1 MKIVSVVGRKN
12 TGKTSLTVKI
22 IEELTKRGYNVAS
35 IKHSHHEMEMDREHT
50 DTWRHKLAG
59 SNVVVG
65 IGSTSFFN
73 VKDILE
79 LNRLLFL
86 IKFMDNVDFV
96 VIEGFKSYNYPK
108 IVTSLDVVDEYTIA
122 EIDSFSI
129 TPEGVSDLVD
139 LVEQKGHD
147 IVDTLFLDECG
158 FSDGD
163 SIAKEIIKGNIKTE
177 DLDKVDSFMS
187 IDNKIIGLNEFVSD
201 FIKQTVLGIIKTLH
215 IEEYGVKDINKV
227 ELIINNEDNLDLNP
241 KVEANVLIN
250 NKELSL
256 NLHTNNFVANSVFG
270 MIDSL
275 STDEDAR
282 IAQVNIS
289 KIQADNLEESEAS
302 LTVNNKEVKIN
313 KFVKGILKET
323 IFGMVKSLK
332 LGEIN
337 INEIETINITVKK

>member
-22 IEELTKRGYNVAS
+22 IEELTRRGYNVAS

-73 VKDILE
+73 VRDILE

-122 EIDSFSI
+122 EVDSFSI

-139 LVEQKGHD
+139 TVEEKGHD

-158 FSDGD
+158 FNDGD
-163 SIAKEIIKGNIKTE
+163 AIAKEIRKGTVKTE
-177 DLDKVDSFMS
+177 DLDKVNTFMS
-187 IDNKIIGLNEFVSD
+187 IDNTVIGLNEFVSD
-201 FIKQTVLGIIKTLH
+201 FIKKTVLGIIKTLH
-215 IEEYGVKDINKV
+215 IEE
-227 ELIINNEDNLDLNP
+227 
-241 KVEANVLIN
+241 
-250 NKELSL
+250 
-256 NLHTNNFVANSVFG
+256 
-270 MIDSL
+270 
-275 STDEDAR
+275 
-282 IAQVNIS
+282 
-289 KIQADNLEESEAS
+289 
-302 LTVNNKEVKIN
+302 
-313 KFVKGILKET
+313 
-323 IFGMVKSLK
+323 
-332 LGEIN
+332 
-337 INEIETINITVKK
+337 

>member
-73 VKDILE
+73 VRDILE

-129 TPEGVSDLVD
+129 TPEGVCDLVD

-187 IDNKIIGLNEFVSD
+187 IDNKVIGLNEFVSD

-227 ELIINNEDNLDLNP
+227 ELIINNKDNLDLNP

>member
-73 VKDILE
+73 VRDILE

-129 TPEGVSDLVD
+129 TPEGVCDLVD

-163 SIAKEIIKGNIKTE
+163 SIAREIIKGNIKTE

-187 IDNKIIGLNEFVSD
+187 IDNKVIGLNEFVSD

-227 ELIINNEDNLDLNP
+227 ELIINNKDNLDLNP

-337 INEIETINITVKK
+337 INEIETIHITVKK

>member
-35 IKHSHHEMEMDREHT
+35 IKHSHHEMEMDRENT

-73 VKDILE
+73 VRDILE

-86 IKFMDNVDFV
+86 IKFMDDVDFV

-108 IVTSLDVVDEYTIA
+108 IATSLDVVDEHTIA
-122 EIDSFSI
+122 QIDSFSI
-129 TPEGVSDLVD
+129 TPKGISDLVD
-139 LVEQKGHD
+139 IVEKKGHD

-163 SIAKEIIKGNIKTE
+163 SIAKEIVKGNIKTD
-177 DLDKVDSFMS
+177 DLDKVNSFMS
-187 IDNKIIGLNEFVSD
+187 IDNKVIGLNEFVSD
-201 FIKQTVLGIIKTLH
+201 FIKQTILGIIKTLH

-227 ELIINNEDNLDLNP
+227 ELIINNEDNIDLNP
-241 KVEANVLIN
+241 KVEASVLIN

-256 NLHTNNFVANSVFG
+256 NHHTNNFVANSVFG
-270 MIDSL
+270 MIKSL
-275 STDEDAR
+275 NTDEEAR
-282 IAQVNIS
+282 TAQVSIS
-289 KIQADNLEESEAS
+289 KINTKNLKESEAS
-302 LTVNNKEVKIN
+302 LNVNNKEVEIN
-313 KFVKGILKET
+313 TFVKGILKET
-323 IFGMVKSLK
+323 IFGMIKSLK
-332 LGEIN
+332 LGEIH

>member
-22 IEELTKRGYNVAS
+22 IKELTKRGYNVAS

-73 VKDILE
+73 VRDILE

-108 IVTSLDVVDEYTIA
+108 IATSLDVVDEHTIA
-122 EIDSFSI
+122 QIDSFSI
-129 TPEGVSDLVD
+129 TPKGISDLVD
-139 LVEQKGHD
+139 IVEKKGHD

-163 SIAKEIIKGNIKTE
+163 SIAKEIVKGNIKTD
-177 DLDKVDSFMS
+177 DLDKVNSFMS
-187 IDNKIIGLNEFVSD
+187 IDNKVIGLNEFVSD
-201 FIKQTVLGIIKTLH
+201 FIKQTILGIIKRLH

-227 ELIINNEDNLDLNP
+227 ELIINNEDNIDLNP
-241 KVEANVLIN
+241 KVEASVLIN

-256 NLHTNNFVANSVFG
+256 NHHTNNFVANSVFG
-270 MIDSL
+270 MIKSL
-275 STDEDAR
+275 NTDEEVR
-282 IAQVNIS
+282 TAQVCIS
-289 KIQADNLEESEAS
+289 KINTKNLEENIAS
-302 LTVNNKEVKIN
+302 LSVNNKNVEIN
-313 KFVKGILKET
+313 TFVKSILKET
-323 IFGMVKSLK
+323 IFGMIKSLK
-332 LGEIN
+332 LGEIH

>member
-22 IEELTKRGYNVAS
+22 IEELTRRGYNVAS

-73 VKDILE
+73 VRDILE

-122 EIDSFSI
+122 EVDSFSI

-139 LVEQKGHD
+139 TVEEKGHD

-158 FSDGD
+158 FNDGD
-163 SIAKEIIKGNIKTE
+163 AIAKEIRKGTVKTE
-177 DLDKVDSFMS
+177 DLDKVNTFMS
-187 IDNKIIGLNEFVSD
+187 IDNTVIGLNEFVSD
-201 FIKQTVLGIIKTLH
+201 FIKKTVLGIIKTLH

-227 ELIINNEDNLDLNP
+227 ELIINNEDN
-241 KVEANVLIN
+241 
-250 NKELSL
+250 
-256 NLHTNNFVANSVFG
+256 
-270 MIDSL
+270 
-275 STDEDAR
+275 
-282 IAQVNIS
+282 
-289 KIQADNLEESEAS
+289 
-302 LTVNNKEVKIN
+302 
-313 KFVKGILKET
+313 
-323 IFGMVKSLK
+323 
-332 LGEIN
+332 
-337 INEIETINITVKK
+337 IETQK

>member
-35 IKHSHHEMEMDREHT
+35 IKHSHHEMEMDRENT
-50 DTWRHKLAG
+50 DTWKHKLAG

-73 VKDILE
+73 VRDILE

-86 IKFMDNVDFV
+86 IKFMDNADFV

-108 IVTSLDVVDEYTIA
+108 IATSLDVVDDYTIA
-122 EIDSFSI
+122 QIDSFSI

-139 LVEQKGHD
+139 IVEKKGHD

-163 SIAKEIIKGNIKTE
+163 AIAREIIKGNINTE
-177 DLDKVDSFMS
+177 DLDKVNSFMS
-187 IDNKIIGLNEFVSD
+187 IDNKVIGLNEFVSD
-201 FIKQTVLGIIKTLH
+201 FIKQTILGIIKTLH

-227 ELIINNEDNLDLNP
+227 ELIINNEDNIDLNP
-241 KVEANVLIN
+241 KVEASVLIN
-250 NKELSL
+250 NKKLSL
-256 NLHTNNFVANSVFG
+256 NHHTNNFVANTVFG
-270 MIDSL
+270 MIKSL
-275 STDEDAR
+275 NTDEDAR

-289 KIQADNLEESEAS
+289 KKSKAK
-302 LTVNNKEVKIN
+302 LTVNNKEVEIN
-313 KFVKGILKET
+313 AFVKGILKET

-332 LGEIN
+332 LGEISVD
-337 INEIETINITVKK
+337 EIEDINITVKK

>member
-35 IKHSHHEMEMDREHT
+35 IKHSHHEMEMDRENT

-73 VKDILE
+73 VRDILE

-96 VIEGFKSYNYPK
+96 VIEGFKAYNYPK
-108 IVTSLDVVDEYTIA
+108 IATSLDVVDEHTIA
-122 EIDSFSI
+122 QIDSFSI
-129 TPEGVSDLVD
+129 TPEGVSELVD
-139 LVEQKGHD
+139 IVEKKGHD

-163 SIAKEIIKGNIKTE
+163 SIAKEIVKGNIKTD
-177 DLDKVDSFMS
+177 DLDKVNSFMS
-187 IDNKIIGLNEFVSD
+187 IDNKVIGLNEFVSD
-201 FIKQTVLGIIKTLH
+201 FIKQTILGIVKTLH

-227 ELIINNEDNLDLNP
+227 ELIINNEDNIDLNP
-241 KVEANVLIN
+241 KVEASVLIN

-256 NLHTNNFVANSVFG
+256 NHHTNNFVANSVFG
-270 MIDSL
+270 MIKSL
-275 STDEDAR
+275 NTDEEAR
-282 IAQVNIS
+282 SAQVSIS
-289 KIQADNLEESEAS
+289 KIKTENLKESEAS
-302 LTVNNKEVKIN
+302 LIVNNSDVEIN
-313 KFVKGILKET
+313 TFVKGILKET
-323 IFGMVKSLK
+323 IFGMIKSLK
-332 LGEIN
+332 LGEIH
-337 INEIETINITVKK
+337 INEIETINISVKK

>member
-73 VKDILE
+73 VRDILE

-108 IVTSLDVVDEYTIA
+108 IATSLDVVDEHTIA
-122 EIDSFSI
+122 QIDSFSI
-129 TPEGVSDLVD
+129 TPKGISDLVD
-139 LVEQKGHD
+139 IVEKKGHD

-177 DLDKVDSFMS
+177 DLDKVNSFMS
-187 IDNKIIGLNEFVSD
+187 IDNKVIGLNEFVSD
-201 FIKQTVLGIIKTLH
+201 FIKQTILGIIKTLH

-227 ELIINNEDNLDLNP
+227 ELIINNEDNIDLNP
-241 KVEANVLIN
+241 KVEASVLIN

-256 NLHTNNFVANSVFG
+256 NHHTNNFVANSVFG
-270 MIDSL
+270 MINSL

-282 IAQVNIS
+282 IAQINIS
-289 KIQADNLEESEAS
+289 KIQAENLEESEAS
-302 LTVNNKEVKIN
+302 LTVNNKEVRIN
-313 KFVKGILKET
+313 AFVKGILKES

-332 LGEIN
+332 LGEIH
-337 INEIETINITVKK
+337 INEIETINITVRK

>member
-73 VKDILE
+73 VRDILE

-86 IKFMDNVDFV
+86 IKFMENVDFV

>member
-35 IKHSHHEMEMDREHT
+35 IKHSHHEMEMDREDT

-73 VKDILE
+73 VRDILE

-86 IKFMDNVDFV
+86 IKFMDDVDFV

-108 IVTSLDVVDEYTIA
+108 IATSLDVVDEHTIA
-122 EIDSFSI
+122 QIDSFSI
-129 TPEGVSDLVD
+129 TPKGISDLVD
-139 LVEQKGHD
+139 IVEKKGHD

-163 SIAKEIIKGNIKTE
+163 SIAKEIVKGNIKTD
-177 DLDKVDSFMS
+177 DLDKVNSFMS
-187 IDNKIIGLNEFVSD
+187 IDNKVIGLNEFVSD
-201 FIKQTVLGIIKTLH
+201 FIKQTILGIIKTLH

-227 ELIINNEDNLDLNP
+227 ELIINNEDNIDLNP
-241 KVEANVLIN
+241 KVEASVLIN
-250 NKELSL
+250 NKELNL
-256 NLHTNNFVANSVFG
+256 NHHTNNFVANSVFG
-270 MIDSL
+270 MIKSL
-275 STDEDAR
+275 NTDEESR
-282 IAQVNIS
+282 TAQVSIS
-289 KIQADNLEESEAS
+289 KINTKNLKESEAS
-302 LTVNNKEVKIN
+302 LSVNNKEVEIN
-313 KFVKGILKET
+313 TFVKGILKET
-323 IFGMVKSLK
+323 IFGMIKSLK
-332 LGEIN
+332 LGEIH

>member
-323 IFGMVKSLK
+323 IFGMVKSVKSTSMKLK
-332 LGEIN
+332 LLI
-337 INEIETINITVKK
+337 

>member
-22 IEELTKRGYNVAS
+22 IEELTRRGYNVAS

-73 VKDILE
+73 VRDILE

-122 EIDSFSI
+122 EVDSFSI

-139 LVEQKGHD
+139 TVEEKGHD

-158 FSDGD
+158 FNDGD
-163 SIAKEIIKGNIKTE
+163 AIAKEIRKGTVKTE
-177 DLDKVDSFMS
+177 DLDKVNTFMS
-187 IDNKIIGLNEFVSD
+187 IDNTVISLNEFVSD
-201 FIKQTVLGIIKTLH
+201 FIKKTVLGIIKTLH

-227 ELIINNEDNLDLNP
+227 ELIINNEDNIDLNP

-250 NKELSL
+250 NKEISL
-256 NLHTNNFVANSVFG
+256 NHHTNNFVANSVFG
-270 MIDSL
+270 MINSL
-275 STDEDAR
+275 NTDEDAR
-282 IAQVNIS
+282 IAQVDIS
-289 KIQADNLEESEAS
+289 KINQENLKESEAR
-302 LTVNNKEVKIN
+302 LTVNNKDVEIN
-313 KFVKGILKET
+313 AFVKGILKET
-323 IFGMVKSLK
+323 IYGMIKSLK
-332 LGEIN
+332 LGELD

>member
-22 IEELTKRGYNVAS
+22 IEELTRRGHNVAS

-73 VKDILE
+73 VKDILD

-86 IKFMDNVDFV
+86 IKFMDNIDFV

-139 LVEQKGHD
+139 LIEKKGHD

-163 SIAKEIIKGNIKTE
+163 SIAKEIIKGNIKTN
-177 DLDKVDSFMS
+177 DLDKVDTFMS
-187 IDNKIIGLNEFVSD
+187 IDNKVIGLNEFVSD
-201 FIKQTVLGIIKTLH
+201 FIKKTLLGIIKTLH
-215 IEEYGVKDINKV
+215 IEEYGVKNINKV
-227 ELIINNEDNLDLNP
+227 ELIINNEDNIDLNP

-250 NKELSL
+250 NKQISL
-256 NLHTNNFVANSVFG
+256 NHHTNNFVANTVFG
-270 MIDSL
+270 MINSL
-275 STDEDAR
+275 NTDETAKLAK
-282 IAQVNIS
+282 INIS
-289 KIQADNLEESEAS
+289 EINQDNLEKSEVN
-302 LTVNNKEVKIN
+302 LEVNNKNVEIN
-313 KFVKGILKET
+313 TFVKGILKET
-323 IFGMVKSLK
+323 IFGMIKSLK
-332 LGEIN
+332 LGELD
-337 INEIETINITVKK
+337 INEIKNIDITVKK

>member
-22 IEELTKRGYNVAS
+22 IEELTKRGHNVAS
-35 IKHSHHEMEMDREHT
+35 IKHSHHEMEMDRENT
-50 DTWRHKLAG
+50 DTWKHKLAG

-73 VKDILE
+73 VRDILE

-86 IKFMDNVDFV
+86 IKFMENVDFV

-108 IVTSLDVVDEYTIA
+108 IATSLDVVDEYTIA
-122 EIDSFSI
+122 QIDSFSI
-129 TPEGVSDLVD
+129 TPEGVSDLAD
-139 LVEQKGHD
+139 LIEQKGHD

-163 SIAKEIIKGNIKTE
+163 SIAKEIIKGNIKTDE
-177 DLDKVDSFMS
+177 LDKVNSFMS
-187 IDNKIIGLNEFVSD
+187 IDNKVIGLNEFVSD
-201 FIKQTVLGIIKTLH
+201 FIKQTILGIIKTLH

-227 ELIINNEDNLDLNP
+227 ELIINNEDNIDLNP
-241 KVEANVLIN
+241 KVEASVLIN

-256 NLHTNNFVANSVFG
+256 NHHTNNFVANSVFG
-270 MIDSL
+270 MIKSL
-275 STDEDAR
+275 NTDEDAR
-282 IAQVNIS
+282 SAQVIIS
-289 KIQADNLEESEAS
+289 KINTENLKESEAS
-302 LTVNNKEVKIN
+302 LKVNNKDVEIN
-313 KFVKGILKET
+313 TFVKGILKET
-323 IFGMVKSLK
+323 IFGMIKSLK
-332 LGEIN
+332 LGKIQ

>member
-22 IEELTKRGYNVAS
+22 ITELSKRGYNVAS

-50 DTWRHKLAG
+50 DTWRHKQAG

-73 VKDILE
+73 VRDILE

-96 VIEGFKSYNYPK
+96 VIEGFKRYNYPK
-108 IVTSLDVVDEYTIA
+108 IATSLDVVDEYTIA

-129 TPEGVSDLVD
+129 TPQGVSDLVD

-163 SIAKEIIKGNIKTE
+163 SIAKEIVKGNIKTE
-177 DLDKVDSFMS
+177 DLDKVDTFMS
-187 IDNKIIGLNEFVSD
+187 IDNKVIGLNEFVSD
-201 FIKQTVLGIIKTLH
+201 FIKKTVLGIIKTLH

-227 ELIINNEDNLDLNP
+227 ELIINNDDNIDLNP

-250 NKELSL
+250 NQKINL
-256 NLHTNNFVANSVFG
+256 NHHTNNFVANSVFG
-270 MIDSL
+270 MINSL
-275 STDEDAR
+275 NTDEEAR
-282 IAQVNIS
+282 IAQINIS
-289 KIQADNLEESEAS
+289 KINIENLEEAESN
-302 LTVNNKEVKIN
+302 LIVNNKNVNIN

-323 IFGMVKSLK
+323 IYGMIKSLK
-332 LGEIN
+332 LGEIDL
-337 INEIETINITVKK
+337 NEIEDINITVKK

>member
-35 IKHSHHEMEMDREHT
+35 IKHSHHEMEMDRENT

-73 VKDILE
+73 VRDILE

-86 IKFMDNVDFV
+86 IKFMDDVDFV

-108 IVTSLDVVDEYTIA
+108 IATSLDVVDEHTIA
-122 EIDSFSI
+122 QIDSFSI
-129 TPEGVSDLVD
+129 TPKGISDLVD
-139 LVEQKGHD
+139 IVEKKGHD

-163 SIAKEIIKGNIKTE
+163 SIAKEIVKGNIKTD
-177 DLDKVDSFMS
+177 DLDKVNSFMS
-187 IDNKIIGLNEFVSD
+187 IDNKVIGLNEFVSD
-201 FIKQTVLGIIKTLH
+201 FIKQTILGIIKTLH

-227 ELIINNEDNLDLNP
+227 ELIINNEDNIDLNP
-241 KVEANVLIN
+241 KVEASVLIN
-250 NKELSL
+250 NKELNL
-256 NLHTNNFVANSVFG
+256 NHHTNNFVANSVFG
-270 MIDSL
+270 MIKSL
-275 STDEDAR
+275 NTDEESR
-282 IAQVNIS
+282 TAQVSIS
-289 KIQADNLEESEAS
+289 KINTKNLKESEAS
-302 LTVNNKEVKIN
+302 LSVNNKEVEIN
-313 KFVKGILKET
+313 TFVKGILKET
-323 IFGMVKSLK
+323 IFGMIKSLK
-332 LGEIN
+332 LGEIH